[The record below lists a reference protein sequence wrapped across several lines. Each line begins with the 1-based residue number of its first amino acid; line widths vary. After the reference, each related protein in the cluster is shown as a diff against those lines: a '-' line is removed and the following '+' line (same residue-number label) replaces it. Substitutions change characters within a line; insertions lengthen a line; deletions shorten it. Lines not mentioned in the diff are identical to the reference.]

1 MFWSIEFMNT
11 SLRLNHYWIT
21 CADGLEPLLQEEIEQ
36 LGTKVTERKAGR
48 LIIEGTLEE
57 AYRICMW
64 SRLASRVLLPI
75 HTYEL
80 DFTHDARDVAE
91 ELYEGAMSFDWSLV
105 FAPQSTFA
113 IRLHAEREIMVNSQ
127 FATLRVKD
135 GVVDSFMEAVGRR
148 PSIDTK
154 QPEITIYALA
164 GKTEHTYC
172 LDLSGDSLH
181 KRGYRRYMTDAPIK
195 ENLAAAILQK
205 AQLKQRNPE
214 IVLDPMCG
222 SGTFIIEALM
232 ILTDRAPGLVR
243 RFGFNGWHGHD
254 RDLWLSLKA
263 EAAERHEKALELPLP
278 KFYAYDADWEAIKA
292 TRENIIAAG
301 FENVLGQIQIE
312 ERTLADWPDFAA
324 EGKTAFIVT
333 NPPYGERLGEKASN
347 RSLYLGLS
355 ALLQKHFPNQYAAI
369 IAAQIEQSDV
379 LAFEAPETLR
389 LMNGKLPIYI
399 RFGVIKPEK
408 VNQPFLVN
416 WQAQP
421 IEMEEAKDFANRLQK
436 NMIALKKWATKENVY
451 CLRLYDADLP
461 DFNVAVDLYG
471 DRLHVQEYA
480 PPKTIDPEK
489 AKKRFN
495 LALAAIRAVTGLN
508 RDAIFIKTRARQTGT
523 TQYTKQSTAS
533 KRFIVQEGKAKI
545 LVNLTDYLDTG
556 LFLDHRQMRLRI
568 AQEARGKHFL
578 NLYSYTS
585 TASLHAA
592 LGGAASTTSVDLSNT
607 YLNWSK
613 ENFVLNGL
621 TVDHPDE
628 QHMFFASDCFEW
640 LKEGHEQYDLIF
652 IDPPTFSNSKKFY
665 GTFDVQRD
673 HVSLIKRA
681 MNRLHSEGT
690 LYFSNNYRGFEMDE
704 EIEAIFQIEE
714 ITSETIGLDFKR
726 NQKIH
731 RAWKI
736 QHPALDQY

>member
-48 LIIEGTLEE
+48 LIIEGTLEQ

-254 RDLWLSLKA
+254 RELWLSLKA
-263 EAAERHEKALELPLP
+263 EAAERHEKALQLPLP

-301 FENVLGQIQIE
+301 FENLLGQIQIE
-312 ERTLADWPDFAA
+312 ERTLADWPDFAT

-355 ALLQKHFPNQYAAI
+355 ALLQKHFPNQYAAV

-408 VNQPFLVN
+408 VTQPFLAT

-421 IEMEEAKDFANRLQK
+421 IEMEEAQDFANRLQK
-436 NMIALKKWATKENVY
+436 NMTALKKWATKENVY

-621 TVDHPDE
+621 TVDHADE

-673 HVSLIKRA
+673 HISLIKRA

-704 EIEAIFQIEE
+704 EIEAIFQVEE

-736 QHPALDQY
+736 QHPGLDQY

>member
-1 MFWSIEFMNT
+1 MNT
-11 SLRLNHYWIT
+11 SSRLNTYWVT
-21 CADGLEPLLQEEIEQ
+21 CADGLEQLLEEEIEQ
-36 LGTKVTERKAGR
+36 LGSKVTERKAGR
-48 LIIEGTLEE
+48 LIIEGTLET

-80 DFTHDARDVAE
+80 ERTHDARDVAE
-91 ELYEGAMSFDWSLV
+91 ELYEGAISFDWSLI

-113 IRLHAEREIMVNSQ
+113 IRLHVEREIKVNSQ

-135 GVVDSFMEAVGRR
+135 GVVDAFMEAVGRR

-154 QPEITIYALA
+154 QPEITLYVLA

-205 AQLKQRNPE
+205 AKLKELNPD
-214 IVLDPMCG
+214 IILDPMCG
-222 SGTFIIEALM
+222 SGTFIIEALL

-254 RDLWLSLKA
+254 RELWLKLKS
-263 EAAERHEKALELPLP
+263 EAAERHEQALAQPLP
-278 KFYAYDADWEAIKA
+278 QFYAFDADWEAIKA
-292 TRENIIAAG
+292 TRQNIMAAG
-301 FENVLGQIQIE
+301 FEKLLDRIQIE
-312 ERTLADWPDFAA
+312 ERTLADWPDFNA
-324 EGKTAFIVT
+324 EGKKALIVT
-333 NPPYGERLGEKASN
+333 NPPYGERLGDKASN
-347 RSLYLGLS
+347 RALYLGLS
-355 ALLQKHFPNQYAAI
+355 ALLQQHFPNQHAAI
-369 IAAQIEQSDV
+369 IAAQIEQADV
-379 LAFEAPETLR
+379 LAFYEPQTLR

-399 RFGVIKPEK
+399 RFGTIKPAT
-408 VNQPFLVN
+408 VTQPFLAN
-416 WQAQP
+416 WQPQQFEP
-421 IEMEEAKDFANRLQK
+421 IEGAEDFSNRLQK
-436 NMIALKKWATKENVY
+436 NMQTLKKWAIKENIY

-461 DFNVAVDLYG
+461 DFNLAVDLYG

-480 PPKTIDPEK
+480 PPKKIDPEK

-495 LALAAIRAVTGLN
+495 LALAAIRAVTGLP
-508 RDAIFIKTRARQTGT
+508 RDAVFIKTRARQEGKS
-523 TQYTKQSTAS
+523 QYTKQSTAS

-556 LFLDHRQMRLRI
+556 LFLDHRQIRLRI
-568 AQEARGKHFL
+568 ANEARGKHFL

-621 TVDHPDE
+621 TVDHADQ
-628 QHMFFASDCFEW
+628 QHQFFASDCFEW

-673 HVSLIKRA
+673 HVSLLKRA
-681 MNRLHSEGT
+681 MNRLTSDGT

-704 EIEAIFQIEE
+704 EIPALFDVEE
-714 ITSETIGLDFKR
+714 ITQDTIGPDFKR

-731 RAWKI
+731 RAWRI
-736 QHPALDQY
+736 RHYQV

>member
-80 DFTHDARDVAE
+80 EFTHDARDVAE
-91 ELYEGAMSFDWSLV
+91 ELYEGAMSFDWSLI

-113 IRLHAEREIMVNSQ
+113 IRLHAEREIMVNTQ

-181 KRGYRRYMTDAPIK
+181 KRGYRRFMTDAPIK

-214 IVLDPMCG
+214 IILDPMCG

-254 RDLWLSLKA
+254 RDLWLSIKA

-408 VNQPFLVN
+408 VNQPFLAN

-421 IEMEEAKDFANRLQK
+421 IEMEEAQDFANRLQK
-436 NMIALKKWATKENVY
+436 NMIALKKWATKENIY

>member
-1 MFWSIEFMNT
+1 MNT
-11 SLRLNHYWIT
+11 ASRLSSYWVT
-21 CADGLEPLLQEEIEQ
+21 CADGLETLLQEELEGLGVQNIE
-36 LGTKVTERKAGR
+36 RFPGR
-48 LIIEGTLEE
+48 LVFKGTLEH

-64 SRLASRVLLPI
+64 SRLASRVLTPI
-75 HTYEL
+75 HVHEL
-80 DFTHDARDVAE
+80 ERNHDARDVAE
-91 ELYEGAMSFDWSLV
+91 ELYEGAINFDWSLI

-113 IRLHAEREIMVNSQ
+113 VRLHIEREIKVNSQ

-135 GVVDSFMEAVGRR
+135 GIVDSFMEAVGKR
-148 PSIDTK
+148 PSIDIK

-205 AQLKQRNPE
+205 AKLLSKRPD
-214 IVLDPMCG
+214 IFLDPMCG

-232 ILTDRAPGLVR
+232 MLTDRAPGLVR
-243 RFGFNGWHGHD
+243 RFGFNGWNGHNHE
-254 RDLWLSLKA
+254 LWMSIKA
-263 EAAERHEKALELPLP
+263 EAADRHQAALEQPLP
-278 KFYAYDADWEAIKA
+278 KFYAFDADWEAVKA
-292 TRENIIAAG
+292 TKQNIIAAG
-301 FENVLGQIQIE
+301 FERLLDHIQIE
-312 ERTLADWPDFAA
+312 ERTLADWPNFEA

-333 NPPYGERLGEKASN
+333 NPPYGERLGDKASN
-347 RSLYLGLS
+347 RALYLGLS
-355 ALLQKHFPNQYAAI
+355 ALLQKNFPNQTAAV
-369 IAAQIEQSDV
+369 IAAAVEQADV
-379 LAFEAPETLR
+379 LALNDPQTMR
-389 LMNGKLPIYI
+389 LMNGKLPIYV
-399 RFGVIKPEK
+399 RSGCVKPVAVVK
-408 VNQPFLVN
+408 PFLET
-416 WQAQP
+416 WQPQQFEA
-421 IEMEEAKDFANRLQK
+421 IEGAEDFANRLQK
-436 NMIALKKWATKENVY
+436 NMQTLKKWAVKENIH

-480 PPKTIDPEK
+480 PPKKIDPEK

-495 LALAAIRAVTGLN
+495 LALQAIRAVTGLG
-508 RDAIFIKTRARQTGT
+508 RDAIFIKTRARQEGKN
-523 TQYTKQSTAS
+523 QYTKQSTAS

-556 LFLDHRQMRLRI
+556 LFLDHRQIRLRI

-607 YLNWSK
+607 YLSWSK

-621 TVDHPDE
+621 TVDHADE
-628 QHMFFASDCFEW
+628 QHQFFASDCFEW

-673 HVSLIKRA
+673 HLSLLKRA
-681 MNRLHSEGT
+681 MNRLTTDGT

-704 EIEAIFQIEE
+704 EILAFFDVEE
-714 ITSETIGLDFKR
+714 ITSETIGPDFKR

-736 QHPALDQY
+736 THPKN

>member
-48 LIIEGTLEE
+48 LIIEGTLEQ

-254 RDLWLSLKA
+254 RELWLSLKA
-263 EAAERHEKALELPLP
+263 EAAERHEKALQLPLP

-301 FENVLGQIQIE
+301 FENLLGQIQIE

-355 ALLQKHFPNQYAAI
+355 ALLQKHFPNQYAAV

-399 RFGVIKPEK
+399 RFGAIKPEK
-408 VNQPFLVN
+408 VTQPFLAT

-421 IEMEEAKDFANRLQK
+421 IEMEEAQDFANRLQK
-436 NMIALKKWATKENVY
+436 NMTALKKWATKENVY

-621 TVDHPDE
+621 TVDHADE

-673 HVSLIKRA
+673 HISLIKRA

-704 EIEAIFQIEE
+704 EIEAIFQVEE

-736 QHPALDQY
+736 QHPGLDQY

>member
-1 MFWSIEFMNT
+1 MN
-11 SLRLNHYWIT
+11 SSSRLSNYWVT
-21 CADGLEPLLQEEIEQ
+21 CADGLETLLQEELQGLGIAQIE
-36 LGTKVTERKAGR
+36 RFPGR
-48 LIIEGTLEE
+48 LIFKGTLEQ

-75 HTYEL
+75 HTHEL
-80 DFTHDARDVAE
+80 ERSHDARDVAE
-91 ELYEGAMSFDWSLV
+91 ELYEGAISFDWSLI

-113 IRLHAEREIMVNSQ
+113 IRLHIERDIMVNSQ

-154 QPEITIYALA
+154 QPEITLYVLA

-205 AQLKQRNPE
+205 AKLQQLNPD
-214 IVLDPMCG
+214 IILDPMCG
-222 SGTFIIEALM
+222 SGTFIIESLM
-232 ILTDRAPGLVR
+232 LLTDRAPGLVR
-243 RFGFNGWHGHD
+243 RFGFNGWNGHNNE
-254 RDLWLSLKA
+254 LWMSIKA
-263 EAAERHEKALELPLP
+263 EAAERHQQAVTQPLP
-278 KFYAYDADWEAIKA
+278 KFYAFDADWEAVKA
-292 TRENIIAAG
+292 TKQNIIAAG
-301 FENVLGQIQIE
+301 FENLLDQIQIE
-312 ERTLADWPDFAA
+312 ERTLSDWPDF
-324 EGKTAFIVT
+324 ELGNKTAFIVT

-347 RSLYLGLS
+347 RALYLGLS
-355 ALLQKHFPNQYAAI
+355 ALLQKHFPNQTAAV
-369 IAAQIEQSDV
+369 IAAAVEQADVMAFSD
-379 LAFEAPETLR
+379 PQTMR

-399 RFGVIKPEK
+399 RLGKIKPATVVK
-408 VNQPFLVN
+408 PFLET
-416 WQAQP
+416 WQPLQFEP
-421 IEMEEAKDFANRLQK
+421 IEGAEDFANRLQK
-436 NMIALKKWATKENVY
+436 NMQTLKKWAVKDGVF

-461 DFNVAVDLYG
+461 DFNLAIDLYG

-495 LALAAIRAVTGLN
+495 LGLAAIRAVTGLG
-508 RDAIFIKTRARQTGT
+508 RDAIFIKTRARQEGKN
-523 TQYTKQSTAS
+523 QYTKQSTAS
-533 KRFIVQEGKAKI
+533 KRFIVQEGQAKI
-545 LVNLTDYLDTG
+545 LVNMTDYLDTG
-556 LFLDHRQMRLRI
+556 LFLDHRQIRLRI
-568 AQEARGKHFL
+568 AKEARGKHFL

-621 TVDHPDE
+621 TVDHADE
-628 QHMFFASDCFEW
+628 QHQFFASDCFEW

-652 IDPPTFSNSKKFY
+652 IDPPTFSNSKKFH

-673 HVSLIKRA
+673 HLSLLKRA
-681 MNRLHSEGT
+681 MNRLTTEGT

-704 EIEAIFQIEE
+704 EILAFFDVEE
-714 ITSETIGLDFKR
+714 ITSETIGPDFKR

-736 QHPALDQY
+736 SHPKN

>member
-48 LIIEGTLEE
+48 LIIEGTLEQ

-91 ELYEGAMSFDWSLV
+91 ELYEGAMSFDWSLI

-243 RFGFNGWHGHD
+243 RFGFNGWHAHD
-254 RDLWLSLKA
+254 HELWLSLKA
-263 EAAERHEKALELPLP
+263 EAAERHKKALELPLP

-301 FENVLGQIQIE
+301 FEDLLGQIQIE
-312 ERTLADWPDFAA
+312 ERTLADWPDFAS

-355 ALLQKHFPNQYAAI
+355 ALLQKHFPNQYAAV

-408 VNQPFLVN
+408 VTQPFLTN

-421 IEMEEAKDFANRLQK
+421 IEMEEAQDFANRLQK
-436 NMIALKKWATKENVY
+436 NMIALKKWATKENIY

-621 TVDHPDE
+621 TVDHADE

-673 HVSLIKRA
+673 HISLIKRA

-704 EIEAIFQIEE
+704 EIEAIFQVEE

>member
-1 MFWSIEFMNT
+1 MN
-11 SLRLNHYWIT
+11 SPQRLSTYWVT
-21 CADGLEPLLQEEIEQ
+21 CADGLETLLQQELQGLGIEQ
-36 LGTKVTERKAGR
+36 TERFAGR
-48 LIIEGTLEE
+48 LIFQGSLEQ

-64 SRLASRVLLPI
+64 SRLASRVLKPI
-75 HTYEL
+75 HTYEIE
-80 DFTHDARDVAE
+80 FSHDARDVAE
-91 ELYEGAMSFDWSLV
+91 ELYEGALNFDWSLI

-113 IRLHAEREIMVNSQ
+113 IRLHVERDIKVNTQ
-127 FATLRVKD
+127 FATLRTKD

-154 QPEITIYALA
+154 QPEITLFVLA
-164 GKTEHTYC
+164 GKTEHTFC

-181 KRGYRRYMTDAPIK
+181 KRGYRHYMTEAPIK

-205 AQLKQRNPE
+205 AKLEQLQPDL
-214 IVLDPMCG
+214 ILDPMCG
-222 SGTFIIEALM
+222 SGTFIIESLM

-254 RDLWLSLKA
+254 RELWLEIKA
-263 EAAERHEKALELPLP
+263 EAAQRHEVALEKPLP
-278 KFYAYDADWEAIKA
+278 KFYAFDADWEAVKA
-292 TRENIIAAG
+292 TRQNIIAAG
-301 FENVLGQIQIE
+301 FEKLLDQIQIE
-312 ERTLADWPDFAA
+312 ERPLADWPSF
-324 EGKTAFIVT
+324 ENTYNKAFVVT
-333 NPPYGERLGEKASN
+333 NPPYGERLGDKASN
-347 RSLYLGLS
+347 RAFYLGLS
-355 ALLQKHFPNQYAAI
+355 ALLQQHFPNQHAAV
-369 IAAQIEQSDV
+369 IAAQIEQADV
-379 LAFEAPETLR
+379 LALSDPETLR

-399 RFGVIKPEK
+399 RFGQVKPIAN
-408 VNQPFLVN
+408 NQPFLATWHADPVEIEG
-416 WQAQP
+416 AQ
-421 IEMEEAKDFANRLQK
+421 DFANRLQK
-436 NMIALKKWATKENVY
+436 NMSALKKWATKEQVF

-495 LALAAIRAVTGLN
+495 LALAAVRAVTGLS
-508 RDAIFIKTRARQTGT
+508 REAIFIKTRARQEGKS
-523 TQYTKQSTAS
+523 QYTKQSTAS
-533 KRFIVQEGKAKI
+533 KRFIVQEGQAKI

-568 AQEARGKHFL
+568 AKEARGKHFL
-578 NLYSYTS
+578 NLFSYTS

-621 TVDHPDE
+621 TVDHADE

-673 HVSLIKRA
+673 HVSLLKRA
-681 MNRLHSEGT
+681 MNRLSSEGT
-690 LYFSNNYRGFEMDE
+690 LYFSNNYRGFELDE
-704 EIEAIFQIEE
+704 EIEALFDAEE
-714 ITSETIGLDFKR
+714 ITHDTIGPDFKR

-736 QHPALDQY
+736 QHLPN

>member
-1 MFWSIEFMNT
+1 MN
-11 SLRLNHYWIT
+11 SSSRLSNYWVT
-21 CADGLEPLLQEEIEQ
+21 CADGLETLLQEELQGLGIEQ
-36 LGTKVTERKAGR
+36 IERFPGR
-48 LIIEGTLEE
+48 LVFKGTLEQ

-75 HTYEL
+75 HTHEL
-80 DFTHDARDVAE
+80 ERSHDARDVAE
-91 ELYEGAMSFDWSLV
+91 ELYEGAISFDWSLI

-113 IRLHAEREIMVNSQ
+113 IRLHVEREIMVNSQ

-154 QPEITIYALA
+154 QPEITLYVLA

-205 AQLKQRNPE
+205 ANLQQLRPD
-214 IVLDPMCG
+214 IILDPMCG
-222 SGTFIIEALM
+222 SGTFIIESLM
-232 ILTDRAPGLVR
+232 LLTDRAPGLVR
-243 RFGFNGWHGHD
+243 RFGFNGWNGHNNE
-254 RDLWLSLKA
+254 LWMSIKA
-263 EAAERHEKALELPLP
+263 EAAERHQQALAQPLP
-278 KFYAYDADWEAIKA
+278 KFYAFDADWEAVKA
-292 TRENIIAAG
+292 TKQNIMAAG
-301 FENVLGQIQIE
+301 FESLLDQIQIE
-312 ERTLADWPDFAA
+312 ERTLSDWPDF
-324 EGKTAFIVT
+324 EVGNKTAFIVT
-333 NPPYGERLGEKASN
+333 NPPYGERLGDKASN
-347 RSLYLGLS
+347 RALYLGLS
-355 ALLQKHFPNQYAAI
+355 ALLQKNFPNQTAAV
-369 IAAQIEQSDV
+369 IAAAVEQADVMAFSD
-379 LAFEAPETLR
+379 PQTMR

-399 RFGVIKPEK
+399 RLGKIKPATVVK
-408 VNQPFLVN
+408 PFLET
-416 WQAQP
+416 WQPLQFEP
-421 IEMEEAKDFANRLQK
+421 IEGAEDFTNRLQK
-436 NMIALKKWATKENVY
+436 NMQTLKKWAVKEGVF

-480 PPKTIDPEK
+480 PPKSIDPEK

-495 LALAAIRAVTGLN
+495 LALAAIRAVTGLG
-508 RDAIFIKTRARQTGT
+508 RDAIFIKTRARQEGKN
-523 TQYTKQSTAS
+523 QYTKQSTAS
-533 KRFIVQEGKAKI
+533 KRFIVQEGQAKI
-545 LVNLTDYLDTG
+545 LVNMTDYLDTG
-556 LFLDHRQMRLRI
+556 LFLDHRQIRLRI
-568 AQEARGKHFL
+568 AKEARGKHFL

-621 TVDHPDE
+621 TVDHADE
-628 QHMFFASDCFEW
+628 QHQFFASDCFEW

-673 HVSLIKRA
+673 HVSLLKRA
-681 MNRLHSEGT
+681 MNRLTTEGT
-690 LYFSNNYRGFEMDE
+690 LYFSNNYRGFELDE
-704 EIEAIFQIEE
+704 EIEAMFDVQE
-714 ITSETIGLDFKR
+714 ITQETIGPDFKR

-736 QHPALDQY
+736 QHHPI

>member
-1 MFWSIEFMNT
+1 MN
-11 SLRLNHYWIT
+11 SSSRLSNYWVT
-21 CADGLEPLLQEEIEQ
+21 CADGLETLLQEELQGLGIAQIE
-36 LGTKVTERKAGR
+36 RFPGR
-48 LIIEGTLEE
+48 LIFKGTLEQ

-75 HTYEL
+75 HTHEL
-80 DFTHDARDVAE
+80 ERSHDARDVAE
-91 ELYEGAMSFDWSLV
+91 ELYEGAISFDWSLI

-113 IRLHAEREIMVNSQ
+113 IRLHIERDIMVNSQ

-154 QPEITIYALA
+154 QPEITLYVLA

-205 AQLKQRNPE
+205 AKLQQLRPD
-214 IVLDPMCG
+214 IILDPMCG
-222 SGTFIIEALM
+222 SGTFIIESLM
-232 ILTDRAPGLVR
+232 LLTDRAPGLVR
-243 RFGFNGWHGHD
+243 RFGFNGWNGHNNE
-254 RDLWLSLKA
+254 LWMSIKA
-263 EAAERHEKALELPLP
+263 EAAERHQQAMTQPLP
-278 KFYAYDADWEAIKA
+278 KFYAFDADWEAVKA
-292 TRENIIAAG
+292 TKQNIIAAG
-301 FENVLGQIQIE
+301 FENLLDQIQIE
-312 ERTLADWPDFAA
+312 ERTLSDWPDF
-324 EGKTAFIVT
+324 ELGNKTAFIVT

-347 RSLYLGLS
+347 RALYLGLS
-355 ALLQKHFPNQYAAI
+355 ALLQKHFPNQTAAV
-369 IAAQIEQSDV
+369 IAAAVEQADVMAFSD
-379 LAFEAPETLR
+379 PQTMR

-399 RFGVIKPEK
+399 RLGKIKPATVVK
-408 VNQPFLVN
+408 PFLET
-416 WQAQP
+416 WQPLQFEP
-421 IEMEEAKDFANRLQK
+421 IEGAEDFANRLQK
-436 NMIALKKWATKENVY
+436 NMQTLKKWAVKDGVF

-461 DFNVAVDLYG
+461 DFNLAIDLYG

-495 LALAAIRAVTGLN
+495 LGLAAIRAVTGLG
-508 RDAIFIKTRARQTGT
+508 RDAIFIKTRARQEGKN
-523 TQYTKQSTAS
+523 QYAKQSTAS
-533 KRFIVQEGKAKI
+533 KRFIVQEGQAKI
-545 LVNLTDYLDTG
+545 LVNMTDYLDTG
-556 LFLDHRQMRLRI
+556 LFLDHRQIRLRI
-568 AQEARGKHFL
+568 AKEARGKHFL

-621 TVDHPDE
+621 TVDHADE
-628 QHMFFASDCFEW
+628 QHQFFASDCFEW

-652 IDPPTFSNSKKFY
+652 IDPPTFSNSKKFH

-673 HVSLIKRA
+673 HLSLLKRA
-681 MNRLHSEGT
+681 MNRLTTEGT

-704 EIEAIFQIEE
+704 EILAFFDVEE
-714 ITSETIGLDFKR
+714 ITSETIGPDFKR

-736 QHPALDQY
+736 SHPKN

>member
-21 CADGLEPLLQEEIEQ
+21 CADGLETLLQEEIEQ

-48 LIIEGTLEE
+48 LIIEGTLEH

-80 DFTHDARDVAE
+80 ERTHDARDVAE
-91 ELYEGAMSFDWSLV
+91 ELYEGAISFDWSLI

-113 IRLHAEREIMVNSQ
+113 IRLHAEREIKVNTQ

-154 QPEITIYALA
+154 QPEITLYVLA

-181 KRGYRRYMTDAPIK
+181 KRGYRRFMTDAPIK

-205 AQLKQRNPE
+205 AKLQERNPE

-254 RDLWLSLKA
+254 RELWLSLKA
-263 EAAERHEKALELPLP
+263 EAAERHEKALEQPLP
-278 KFYAYDADWEAIKA
+278 KFYAYDADWEAVKA

-301 FENVLGQIQIE
+301 FEKLLGDIQIE
-312 ERTLADWPDFAA
+312 ERTLADWPDFGA
-324 EGKTAFIVT
+324 ENKTAFIVT
-333 NPPYGERLGEKASN
+333 NPPYGERLGDKASN

-355 ALLQKHFPNQYAAI
+355 ALLQKNFPNQYAAI
-369 IAAQIEQSDV
+369 IAAQIEQADV

-389 LMNGKLPIYI
+389 LMNGKLPIYV
-399 RFGVIKPEK
+399 RFGTVKPEK
-408 VNQPFLVN
+408 VTQPFLAN

-421 IEMEEAKDFANRLQK
+421 VEMEEAQDFANRLQK
-436 NMIALKKWATKENVY
+436 NMTALKKWATKENIY
-451 CLRLYDADLP
+451 SLRLYDADLP
-461 DFNVAVDLYG
+461 DFNLAVDLYG

-480 PPKTIDPEK
+480 PPKKIDPEK

-523 TQYTKQSTAS
+523 NQYTKQSTAN

-568 AQEARGKHFL
+568 AKEARGKHFL

-607 YLNWSK
+607 YLSWSK

-621 TVDHPDE
+621 TVDHADE

-652 IDPPTFSNSKKFY
+652 IDPPTFSNSKKFH

-681 MNRLHSEGT
+681 MNRLTSEGT

-704 EIEAIFQIEE
+704 EIEALYDIEE
-714 ITSETIGLDFKR
+714 ITSETIGPDFKR

-736 QHPALDQY
+736 QHPGLS